1 MGSFGPGEI
10 IILFIMLFGILLL
23 PLILY
28 LLTLQKTLNLVRP
41 ENRHMEPGLVWLAL
55 IPIFSIIWNFFIVS
69 KVAESLRLEFKQRNI
84 QTQEEKP
91 GYTIGL
97 AYCILFCCTI
107 IPVLG
112 LLTSIAGL
120 VCWIIYWVKISGY
133 KAELEASR

>member
-1 MGSFGPGEI
+1 MGSFGPAEI
-10 IILFIMLFGILLL
+10 IILFIMSFGILLL
-23 PLILY
+23 PQIFY

-55 IPIFSIIWNFFIVS
+55 IPIFSIIWNFFIVT

-84 QTQEEKP
+84 PTGAEKP
-91 GYTIGL
+91 GYSIGL
-97 AYCILFCCTI
+97 AYCILVCCTI

-133 KAELEASR
+133 KAELEATR

>member
-1 MGSFGPGEI
+1 
-10 IILFIMLFGILLL
+10 MLFGILLL

-55 IPIFSIIWNFFIVS
+55 IPIFSIIWNFFIVT

-84 QTQEEKP
+84 PTGAEKP

-97 AYCILFCCTI
+97 AYCILVCCTI

-133 KAELEASR
+133 KAELEATR

>member
-10 IILFIMLFGILLL
+10 IILFIMLSGIILL

-55 IPIFSIIWNFFIVS
+55 IPIFSIIWNFFIVT

-84 QTQEEKP
+84 PTGAEKP
-91 GYTIGL
+91 GYSIGL
-97 AYCILFCCTI
+97 AYCILVCCTI

-120 VCWIIYWVKISGY
+120 VCWIIYWVKINGY
-133 KAELEASR
+133 KAELEATR

>member
-10 IILFIMLFGILLL
+10 IILFIMLSGIILL

-84 QTQEEKP
+84 QIQEEKP
-91 GYTIGL
+91 GYAIGL

-133 KAELEASR
+133 KAELEATR

>member
-1 MGSFGPGEI
+1 
-10 IILFIMLFGILLL
+10 MLFGILLL

-97 AYCILFCCTI
+97 AYCILVCCTI

>member
-97 AYCILFCCTI
+97 AYCILVCCSI
-107 IPVLG
+107 IPMLG
-112 LLTSIAGL
+112 ILAILAGF
-120 VCWIIYWVKISGY
+120 VCWIIHWVKISGY

>member
-1 MGSFGPGEI
+1 MGSFGAGEI

-55 IPIFSIIWNFFIVS
+55 IPIFSIIWNFFIVT

-84 QTQEEKP
+84 PTGAEKP

-97 AYCILFCCTI
+97 AYCILVCCTI

-133 KAELEASR
+133 KAELEATR